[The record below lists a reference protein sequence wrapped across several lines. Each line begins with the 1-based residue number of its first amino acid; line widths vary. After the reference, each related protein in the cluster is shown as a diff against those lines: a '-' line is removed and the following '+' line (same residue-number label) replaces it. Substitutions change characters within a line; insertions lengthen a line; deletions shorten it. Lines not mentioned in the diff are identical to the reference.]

1 MIPKTMKAAQLA
13 GWNKIEINEVPVP
26 KPGPGEVLCRI
37 GAIAICGSDPEII
50 NGHHEKKGWPPE
62 FPFTLGHE
70 WAGEVVALGD
80 GVSEF
85 NVGDRVAGEAHKG
98 CGTCENCMTGRY
110 TLCLNYGRPEKGHR
124 HYGFTNPGANCE
136 YNAYATKAL
145 RRIPDNLSFKHAA
158 LLDTA
163 GVALHGIDMIG
174 VTPGGVVA
182 VWGPG
187 PIGLMSMQ
195 MMKAMGPRKVIMV
208 GRGNRL
214 EVAGKLGADV
224 LVDYEKENVVESVL
238 EATDGIGVDE
248 IQECSGAAIA
258 LDECLASVRKGGK
271 INLVGFY
278 EDSKV
283 KLPPITDIVMN
294 EITLTGSR
302 ANPNVSGRALNM
314 FSSGAITGEN
324 VVTHSFPLEQYAEAV
339 DAFLSR
345 KDGAIKV
352 VVEP

>member
-1 MIPKTMKAAQLA
+1 MIPEKMKAAQLA
-13 GWNKIEINEVPVP
+13 DWNKIEINEVAVP
-26 KPGPGEVLCRI
+26 KPGVGEVLCKI

-50 NGHHEKKGWPPE
+50 NGHHKKKGWPPQ

-70 WAGEVVALGD
+70 WAGEVVALGE
-80 GVSEF
+80 GVTEF
-85 NVGDRVAGEAHKG
+85 KIGDRVAGEAHKG
-98 CGTCENCMTGRY
+98 CGSCENCMTGRY
-110 TLCLNYGRPEKGHR
+110 TLCLNYGKAEKGHR

-145 RRIPDNLSFKHAA
+145 RLLPDNISFVHAA

-174 VTPGGVVA
+174 VTPGGVSV

-187 PIGLMSMQ
+187 PIGLMALQ
-195 MMKAMGPRKVIMV
+195 MMKAMGSRKVIMV
-208 GRGNRL
+208 GRRNRL
-214 EVAGKLGADV
+214 QVAGELGADV
-224 LVDYEKENVVESVL
+224 LIDYEKENVVERIL
-238 EATDGIGVDE
+238 EETDGIGADE
-248 IQECSGAAIA
+248 IQECSGAAVA
-258 LDECLASVRKGGK
+258 LDECIAAVRKGGK
-271 INLVGFY
+271 INLIGFY

-302 ANPNVSGRALNM
+302 ANPNVSGRALSM
-314 FSSGAITGEN
+314 FQSGAITGN
-324 VVTHSFPLEQYAEAV
+324 KVVSHTFPLDQYADAV

-345 KDGAIKV
+345 RDGAIKV
-352 VVEP
+352 VIEP

>member
-13 GWNKIEINEVPVP
+13 GWNKIEINEVSVPV
-26 KPGPGEVLCRI
+26 PGPGEVLCRI
-37 GAIAICGSDPEII
+37 RAIAICGSDPEII
-50 NGHHEKKGWPPE
+50 NGHHAKKNWPPE

-80 GVSEF
+80 GVTEF
-85 NVGDRVAGEAHKG
+85 AVGDRVAGEAHKG
-98 CGTCENCMTGRY
+98 CGTCENCMNGRY

-124 HYGFTNPGANCE
+124 HYGFTSSGANCE
-136 YNAYATKAL
+136 YSAYATKAL
-145 RRIPDNLSFKHAA
+145 RRIPDNLSYRHAA

-174 VTPGGVVA
+174 VTPGGVAV

-187 PIGLMSMQ
+187 PIGLIAMQ

-208 GRGNRL
+208 GRRHRL
-214 EVAGKLGADV
+214 EVAGELGADV
-224 LVDYEKENVVESVL
+224 LIDYEKENVVERVL
-238 EATDGIGVDE
+238 EETGGIGADE
-248 IQECSGAAIA
+248 IQECSGAPTA

-271 INLVGFY
+271 INLIGFY

-283 KLPPITDIVMN
+283 KLPPITQIVMN

-314 FSSGAITGEN
+314 FSSGAVTGEK
-324 VVTHSFPLEQYAEAV
+324 VVSHAFPLEKYAEAV
-339 DAFLSR
+339 DAFVNR
-345 KDGAIKV
+345 RDGAIKV